1 MADED
6 QVNSGAPMPEGDF
19 FERMPK
25 ELEALANWQ
34 GNLVEFWKRYAGLI
48 GRISHA
54 SVVMVAVKSTT
65 GDGNWKRLSQ
75 WEASDANNQHKA
87 LFRGQVPGAADY
99 CTKEGVVCRPLSADA
114 DAPGATEFTLA
125 ISLPLKASR
134 DTFVVVSLLE
144 GSNESKARDTLLRQL
159 LVAELPNQLLLR
171 QSASRARDDVQ
182 KIASVLDLVAQVS
195 PEQAFLSSAI
205 AFCNAMAGKHQCERV
220 SLGWVEGD
228 GIRLQAMSHTERFDR
243 KMEAIQLLEA
253 AMEEALDQNEIIVFP
268 AEQDGGPLT
277 RDHAQYQKSED
288 LKHIC
293 SIPLH
298 KGDDVVGVIT
308 LERMAGT
315 FAETEVQQIQ
325 LPCDLL
331 SYRLQDLK
339 YKDRWFGARMKD
351 GIRDFGAK
359 FFGPEHTLSKLIGI
373 LILLGLLAMILI
385 RVPYRVEA
393 NFILKSDEVF
403 YQSVPFDSYI
413 EEVFKEA
420 GDPVNQGDALLK
432 LDTDDLELE
441 QSSIIADLNRF
452 KREAEKARAARQL
465 ADMRISEALVEQNQ
479 ARLEL
484 VQWRIS
490 QATLKSPI
498 DGIMVE
504 GDLKERL
511 GAPVREGEVLFRI
524 ARIDRLYVEAEANE
538 RDIDDVLGA
547 VDGEIAFVSQPKEK
561 FPISIDRVEPSAVT
575 KTSENVFLI
584 RTAFLENPE
593 SWFRPGMSGV
603 AKLNAGKRSLFYIFT
618 HRTVDFLRMFF
629 WW

>member
-1 MADED
+1 VADED

-19 FERMPK
+19 FERIPK

-75 WEASDANNQHKA
+75 WEASEVNNQHKA

-243 KMEAIQLLEA
+243 KMEAIRLLEA

-268 AEQDGGPLT
+268 SEQDGGPLT

>member
-1 MADED
+1 MANED
-6 QVNSGAPMPEGDF
+6 HVNHEESMPEGEF
-19 FERMPK
+19 FQHVPK
-25 ELEALANWQ
+25 ELETLANWQ
-34 GNLVEFWKRYAGLI
+34 GSLVDFWKRYAGLM
-48 GRISHA
+48 GRISNA
-54 SVVMVAVKSTT
+54 SVVTVAVKSS
-65 GDGNWKRLSQ
+65 GDGSNWKRLSQ
-75 WEASDANNQHKA
+75 WEASATNNTHKA
-87 LFRGQVPGAADY
+87 VFRGHVQGAAEY
-99 CTKEGVVCRPLSADA
+99 CSKEGIVCRPLASDA
-114 DAPGATEFTLA
+114 DAATSTEFTLA
-125 ISLPLKASR
+125 IPLPLKASR

-144 GSNESKARDTLLRQL
+144 TSNESIARDVLLRQL

-171 QSASRARDDVQ
+171 QSASRAKDDVQ
-182 KIASVLDLVAQVS
+182 KIAGVLDLVAQVS
-195 PEQAFLSSAI
+195 PEQAFLSSAM

-220 SLGWVEGD
+220 SLGWMEGD
-228 GIRLQAMSHTERFDR
+228 GIRLHAISHTERFDR
-243 KMEAIQLLEA
+243 KMEAIQLLET
-253 AMEEALDQNEIIVFP
+253 AMEESLDQDEIIVYP
-268 AEQDGGPLT
+268 TDQDHGPLT
-277 RDHAQYQKSED
+277 RDHAQYSKAQD

-293 SIPLH
+293 SLPLH
-298 KGDDVVGVIT
+298 KGDEIVGVLT
-308 LERMAGT
+308 LERTVGT

-325 LPCDLL
+325 LSSDLL

-339 YKDRWFGARMKD
+339 WKDRWFGARLKD
-351 GIRDFGAK
+351 SIKNVGSK
-359 FFGPEHTLSKLIGI
+359 FVGPEHTLSKLVS
-373 LILLGLLAMILI
+373 ILLIFGMLALILI

-413 EEVFKEA
+413 KEVFKEA
-420 GDPVNQGDALLK
+420 GDSVNQGDPLLK

-452 KREAEKARAARQL
+452 KREAEKARASRQL

-490 QATLKSPI
+490 QAMLKSPI

-538 RDIDDVLGA
+538 RDIDDVIGA
-547 VDGEIAFVSQPKEK
+547 VDGEIAFVSQPKKK
-561 FPISIDRVEPSAVT
+561 FPITVDRVEPSAVT

-584 RTAFLENPE
+584 RSAFLETPE
-593 SWFRPGMSGV
+593 TWFRPGMSGI
-603 AKLNAGKRSLFYIFT
+603 AKLDAGKRSLFYIFT